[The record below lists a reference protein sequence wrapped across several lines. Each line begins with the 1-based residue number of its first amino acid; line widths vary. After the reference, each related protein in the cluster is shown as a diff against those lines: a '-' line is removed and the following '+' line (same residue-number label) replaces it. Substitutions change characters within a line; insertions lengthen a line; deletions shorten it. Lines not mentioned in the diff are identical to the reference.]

1 MEKRVQCLERIVR
14 EQQHEMERLMGI
26 ILPVNP
32 PVMHVPGLHQ
42 SNQSAAYRAP
52 LENQNFYFH
61 DESVVGLKTP
71 AKQRK
76 NPLQNDQNWDMQS
89 KGSNTSEKK
98 NKDTRPVAKAFPVG
112 KPKPANNLRVPMKQ
126 SRAVNAVRWQL

>member
-42 SNQSAAYRAP
+42 NQSSAYRAP

-61 DESVVGLKTP
+61 DESVVGPKTP

-89 KGSNTSEKK
+89 KGSNASEKK
-98 NKDTRPVAKAFPVG
+98 NKDTRAVTKTFPVG

-126 SRAVNAVRWQL
+126 SRAVNAVRWQLR